1 MRKYILLFIAAIS
14 LISANAANYSFKF
27 QNTPISK
34 ALVEIGRKYPEL
46 NISFIYK
53 DLDHYRTTAI
63 INTDN
68 AYDAIQK
75 IIGNNPVVLSKRDD
89 CYYVEALQHGKFQY
103 SGRIIDTDYEPV
115 ISATVMLLSPND
127 STVIT
132 YGMTDDKGRFSVP
145 CDKRNVIA
153 KFSCLGYKTEYQ
165 ELNSFNIGTV
175 VMHETSI
182 NLSNLTVHEKSA
194 TAQSDRT
201 LYMPSIRQKNAA
213 QNIVDLLRFMAIPQ
227 INVNIINNSV
237 TDNAGLAVSLY
248 INGLPAS
255 QQDIDGIPTADVR
268 RVEYLEAPS
277 DPRFQGDTRVLNFI
291 VQEYVYGGY
300 TKASLSE
307 NFFAGLTSNASVFSK
322 FNYGK
327 MSYDLY
333 VAANNTE
340 SKHIGNSMTEDYFIK
355 GNDGK
360 TNHIIREELIE
371 SSNYKRNQYPIT
383 FRATYNTEKTQ
394 IRNTIGFT
402 PDDVPVYDING
413 NVNIIDADKLVSKYK
428 RSNPTRKNTLSYS
441 GLFNFSLPNNYSIDF
456 TPIFNFTH
464 TNDRL
469 SYNTAANQS
478 ITRNA
483 NENAYFYRLK
493 ANGRKRFGAHHS
505 VLFGLDCGESRN
517 SLTYSGSSQYSDVF
531 SNSFV
536 TGRLGYNYNG
546 SKFSMNADLGLSW
559 EYSDIN
565 GKTLNTVYPFTHIML
580 QYSPN
585 QKNYFSG
592 YFQVASDSP
601 TISDK
606 ASDILQDNEFLYITG
621 NPAVKNARLATANIV
636 YTWLANNI
644 FKTSVFG
651 VYYGAFDRLITVYSP
666 YNNGS
671 AIIRNYINDGNYSG
685 GALGISLNFTLFK
698 GKLQLRTRPIQ
709 NFYKST
715 GSYHCSYNPFLFTAE
730 ATLYL
735 GKFYLMAN
743 YTSPER
749 ELQDKT
755 NAIYCKPSFYLV
767 GAGWSHKN
775 WKIRFTANNL
785 FKTGWIVTKSS
796 VSSPYYS
803 SDVTEYGA
811 KYHQYVNASIS
822 YTINYG
828 KKVQQGN
835 EIGEQG
841 GAASGILK

>member
-1 MRKYILLFIAAIS
+1 MRKYIVLFLVATI

-34 ALVEIGRKYPEL
+34 ALVEAGRKYPEL

-53 DLDHYRTTAI
+53 DLDHYNTTAI
-63 INTDN
+63 VDTDN
-68 AYDAIQK
+68 AYDAILK
-75 IIGNNPVVLSKRDD
+75 IIGNNPVILSKKGD

-103 SGRIIDTDYEPV
+103 KGRTLDSDNEPV

-132 YGMTDDKGRFSVP
+132 YGVTDDLGRFSIP
-145 CDKRNVIA
+145 CDHRNVIA

-165 ELNSFNIGTV
+165 NPKSFNIGTV

-182 NLSNLTVHEKSA
+182 SLTSLTVHEKSA

-201 LYMPSIRQKNAA
+201 VYMPGVRQKSAA
-213 QNIVDLLRFMAIPQ
+213 QNLVDLLRFMAIPQ

-237 TDNAGLAVSLY
+237 TDNAGQAVSLY

-255 QQDIDGIPTADVR
+255 QQDVDGIPTNDVR
-268 RVEYLEAPS
+268 RVEYLEAPV

-291 VQEYVYGGY
+291 VQEYAYGGY

-307 NFFAGLTSNASVFSK
+307 NFLAGLTSNASVFSK

-333 VAANNTE
+333 VASNNTE
-340 SKHIGNSMTEDYFIK
+340 SKHIGNSTTEDYLIK

-360 TNHIIREELIE
+360 DNHIIREELIE
-371 SSNYKRNQYPIT
+371 NSNYKRNQYPIT

-394 IRNTIGFT
+394 IRNTVGFT
-402 PDDVPVYDING
+402 HDDIPVYNLNG
-413 NVNIIDADKLVSKYK
+413 NISITDVDKSVSRYK

-456 TPIFNFTH
+456 TPTFNFTH

-469 SYNTAANQS
+469 SYNTANNQS
-478 ITRNA
+478 ITRDA

-493 ANGRKRFGAHHS
+493 ANGRKQLGKRHS
-505 VLFGLDCGESRN
+505 ILAGLDGGESRN
-517 SLTYSGSSQYSDVF
+517 ALKYSGSNHYSDAF
-531 SNSFV
+531 SNVFAS
-536 TGRLGYNYNG
+536 GKIGYNYKG
-546 SKFSMNADLGLSW
+546 SKFSMNTDCGVSW

-585 QKNYFSG
+585 QKNHFSG

-621 NPAVKNARLATANIV
+621 NPTSKNARLATANIV

-644 FKTSVFG
+644 FKMSAFG
-651 VYYGAFDRLITVYSP
+651 VFYGAFDRLITVYSP
-666 YNNGS
+666 YKDGS
-671 AIIRNYINDGNYSG
+671 AIIRNYINDGNYGG
-685 GALGISLNFTLFK
+685 GAFGLSFNFTLFN
-698 GKLQLRTRPIQ
+698 GKLQLRARPIQ

-715 GSYHCSYNPFLFTAE
+715 GSYNRSYNPFLFTTE

-735 GKFYLMAN
+735 GKLYFMAN
-743 YTSPER
+743 YTSPEK
-749 ELQDKT
+749 ELQEKT
-755 NAIYCKPSFYLV
+755 NAIYSKRSLYFI

-775 WKIRFTANNL
+775 LKIRLTANNL
-785 FKTGWIVTKSS
+785 FRTGWNAAKSKMTS
-796 VSSPYYS
+796 TYYT
-803 SDVTEYGA
+803 SDITEYDT
-811 KYHQYVNASIS
+811 KFHQYVNIS
-822 YTINYG
+822 VNYTINYG

-835 EIGEQG
+835 EVGEQS
-841 GAASGILK
+841 GASSAIIK